1 MQINCGDKTAFKL
14 TILKL
19 FCLEMA
25 SPPETNAST
34 PCGIGRSDHY
44 KKIFPGQFDKG
55 KWHVKIMGLGVR
67 QTLRG
72 RRWRASAL
80 WKTLNEVA
88 SPCSLTICRPVV
100 SSQNSGFRIRDR
112 RRWHLSFPYH
122 WNQSRE
128 LCEQCNWRQNRGIM
142 IGNRRCKVLAIMSLR
157 MSPSASDRRLRPQ
170 NVRLLFAFCSH
181 KNNIFFVKCFRTCNS
196 PSRPKREVAIH

>member
-1 MQINCGDKTAFKL
+1 MPACKFKL
-14 TILKL
+14 QLTVEGAVKHGRRSLAEADAKGL
-19 FCLEMA
+19 SRLATPPLHGGQNGHGSAA
-25 SPPETNAST
+25 SLP
-34 PCGIGRSDHY
+34 GKRSIQ
-44 KKIFPGQFDKG
+44 KIFPGEFDKG
-55 KWHVKIMGLGVR
+55 KWYGKIMALGVR

-128 LCEQCNWRQNRGIM
+128 LCEQCNWRQNRGTM
-142 IGNRRCKVLAIMSLR
+142 IGNRRCKMLAIMSLR
-157 MSPSASDRRLRPQ
+157 M
-170 NVRLLFAFCSH
+170 
-181 KNNIFFVKCFRTCNS
+181 
-196 PSRPKREVAIH
+196 